1 MIRFPA
7 DKNSHDEF
15 QYSHLVDHGC
25 RAGRRNPDETQAD
38 FLAFIVSQP
47 DTFHFSYEYLKVVAE
62 ERLAHGH
69 SPLDVPTLI
78 EFIELLEFRES
89 ELLRTKTAMGED
101 QYWRWPGSW
110 PAKPSWNS
118 YVKHSLS
125 DVEAGLIDRAKLHDY
140 MLATTRRGIELNK
153 ILAGHGTPM
162 VVDYESSLQMSRLL
176 DILLSRQG
184 RVGRFPVQP
193 QIWRSMDLP
202 TWARSGA
209 TEEQH
214 RRCWQIDGVLGDYKE
229 HEIRIHERAITR
241 CSRDT
246 GIDRQSLFRVVLLHE
261 FAHHLLR
268 RAVGYHASAV
278 LGDTLGEALA
288 QLLVFL
294 SLRDMATPNDTLE
307 AFQGLLPYQPPEYQ
321 KHEDL
326 LRVTNDSEVIVGV
339 IQGLEDREDE
349 LPYDE
354 FREMLQRAV
363 CYQGPT

>member
-7 DKNSHDEF
+7 ERNGHDEF
-15 QYSHLVDHGC
+15 QYFYLVDHGC
-25 RAGRRNPDETQAD
+25 RAGRRGPDEAQAD
-38 FLAFIVSQP
+38 FLAFIASQP
-47 DTFHFSYEYLKVVAE
+47 DAFHFSYEYLKVVAE

-69 SPLDVPTLI
+69 APLRVPSLI
-78 EFIELLEFRES
+78 EFVELLEFRES
-89 ELLRTKTAMGED
+89 ELLRTKAATGED
-101 QYWRWPGSW
+101 LYWQWPSSW

-118 YVKHSLS
+118 HVSHSVP
-125 DVEAGLIDRAKLHDY
+125 DVEGALVDRTKLRDY

-153 ILAGHGTPM
+153 ILAGHGTPV

-176 DILLSRQG
+176 GILVSRQDPV
-184 RVGRFPVQP
+184 RTFPIQP

-202 TWARSGA
+202 NWARSGA
-209 TEEQH
+209 TKEQH
-214 RRCWQIDGVLGDYKE
+214 PRCWQIDGVLGDYKE

-241 CSRDT
+241 CSVDT

-261 FAHHLLR
+261 FAHHFLR
-268 RAVGYHASAV
+268 HAVGYHASAV

-307 AFQGLLPYQPPEYQ
+307 AFQGLLPYQPSEYQ

-326 LRVTNDSEVIVGV
+326 LRVTNDSEVIVKL
-339 IQGLEDREDE
+339 IHGLEDREDE

-354 FREMLQRAV
+354 FREMLQQAV
-363 CYQGPT
+363 